1 MAGDSR
7 VALQARVDRLYI
19 FSPGKEIVSMRKISG
34 FTLVEMLTVI
44 GIMAV
49 VATIAIPNFISW
61 LPKYRMGSMARDIL
75 SAMQHARL
83 VAVKKNVKVWVQFDL
98 RNNQYLIFPDYN
110 NDGNQDPNEPTLR
123 GDSLSNGIRLADV
136 KFGADDAFCFNGR
149 GLASGSGGTIRIVN
163 TRSMTTRIRVNRT
176 GNSRILGQHDK

>member
-1 MAGDSR
+1 LIGECR
-7 VALQARVDRLYI
+7 VALQAMVNRLYI

-61 LPKYRMGSMARDIL
+61 LPKYRLGSTTRDIL

-83 VAVKKNVKVWVQFDL
+83 VAVKKNVNVWVHFDL
-98 RNNQYLIFPDYN
+98 RNNQFLIFPDYD
-110 NDGNQDPNEPTLR
+110 NDDNQDPDEPTLR
-123 GDSLSNGIRLADV
+123 GDSLPSGIRLADV
-136 KFGADDAFCFNGR
+136 KFGADDAFCFNSR